1 MWFIWCMTFLIKFGF
16 LFYLGSCSKK
26 RIGKILN
33 GSFIIIENISLHPTL
48 FSHQPQTIK
57 GTHKL
62 MFGVTWVINAIC
74 PPHVGAEEEFS
85 GCYGYSTFFFFFD
98 LLSTFYCSF
107 FPYLFPH
114 IQPATGDKDILF
126 LLPKLPLPEPLSPQ
140 AALGQSR
147 VGKGPPT
154 VARVEKVNAL
164 DVSDHCYI
172 NHTFC

>member
-85 GCYGYSTFFFFFD
+85 GCYGYSTFFFFFWSSFN
-98 LLSTFYCSF
+98 LLLF
-107 FPYLFPH
+107 LFPVSLPSH
-114 IQPATGDKDILF
+114 PTCYRGQRYSFPLAQTSSPWAPFTSGSPWPEQSWKRPSDCSQSGKSQRIRCKWP
-126 LLPKLPLPEPLSPQ
+126 LL
-140 AALGQSR
+140 
-147 VGKGPPT
+147 
-154 VARVEKVNAL
+154 
-164 DVSDHCYI
+164 Y
-172 NHTFC
+172 